1 MKKIVLSAVVLM
13 AYSQLLWSQESS
25 EVREPMSEFQKAIA
39 LYNRKM
45 YQPAQNLFRKTQ
57 AEHPDKAVKAQSEY
71 YIATIAA
78 LLNQEGADA
87 LVNNFIL
94 NHPESPLSS
103 AAYVQMAHLYFQQ
116 GNYAES
122 LEWYN
127 AIDPLSLKGEEKDR
141 YYFEKGYAST
151 RANKTSLNLTSRQY
165 SSTKNTEQMLSI
177 TWATSPMILT
187 TMLRLRATLG
197 K

>member
-25 EVREPMSEFQKAIA
+25 EVREPISEFQKAIA

-57 AEHPDKAVKAQSEY
+57 AEHPDKAIKAQSEY

-141 YYFEKGYAST
+141 YYFEKGYA
-151 RANKTSLNLTSRQY
+151 LF
-165 SSTKNTEQMLSI
+165 NT
-177 TWATSPMILT
+177 
-187 TMLRLRATLG
+187 G
-197 K
+197 KQNESKP

>member
-94 NHPESPLSS
+94 ITPNRRLVRLPMYRWRIFTSSRATMPNRLS
-103 AAYVQMAHLYFQQ
+103 
-116 GNYAES
+116 G
-122 LEWYN
+122 
-127 AIDPLSLKGEEKDR
+127 I
-141 YYFEKGYAST
+141 
-151 RANKTSLNLTSRQY
+151 
-165 SSTKNTEQMLSI
+165 MLS
-177 TWATSPMILT
+177 THF
-187 TMLRLRATLG
+187 R
-197 K
+197 